1 MNFKKAIE
9 AKRRAAQGR
18 HQRHEKDLS
27 SLSESE
33 LDAEL
38 QKAQQR
44 LSEAKRREIAATRQ
58 AAAETGP
65 TPKALFAGKRKRRS
79 WK

>member
-18 HQRHEKDLS
+18 HQSHEKDLS

-44 LSEAKRREIAATRQ
+44 LSEAKRREINATRQ
-58 AAAETGP
+58 AAADTG
-65 TPKALFAGKRKRRS
+65 TTSKALFPRRAKRP